1 MKRSWFY
8 TVMGVVALLAVCVGF
23 GRTYAIPLARK
34 TFEAPTVVH
43 VHGAFAMA
51 WVLLFITQPL
61 LLRWR
66 RLRWHRQIGMI
77 GLPLAIGVMVTM
89 IPAGFFQA
97 TRDAQAGAGPTGISG
112 ILGVLTSGALFVGL
126 VTAGIVARRDR
137 EAHARWLLLATL
149 VMLWPAWFRFRHY
162 FPSVPRPDIW
172 FAIAL
177 AYLWIPVAAIRDRIV
192 RGSVHPVIAWGGSF
206 VILEQSLEVIAFDS
220 PWWRSAAHAIYRWL
234 ERSWI
239 V

>member
-1 MKRSWFY
+1 VKRSWYY
-8 TVMGVVALLAVCVGF
+8 TVMGCVALLAVCVGF
-23 GRTYAIPLARK
+23 GRTYAIPLARR
-34 TFEAPTVVH
+34 TFDAPAVVH

-51 WVLLFITQPL
+51 WVLLFIIQPL

-66 RLRWHRQIGMI
+66 RLRWHRQIGML

-112 ILGVLTSGALFVGL
+112 ILGVFTSGALFVGL
-126 VTAGIVARRDR
+126 VIAGIVARRNR

-162 FPSVPRPDIW
+162 FPLVPRPDIW
-172 FAIAL
+172 FAVIL
-177 AYLWIPVAAIRDRIV
+177 AYLWIPVAAIRDRLV

-206 VILEQSLEVIAFDS
+206 VILEQSLEVVAFDS
-220 PWWRSAAHAIYRWL
+220 PWWRSAAHAVYSWL
-234 ERSWI
+234 EGSWM